1 MATVDTNFVNS
12 LGAGSGIDSKALA
25 KNLAEAEIKP
35 KQDLISKKITSSENK
50 VSGFGVVK
58 AGLTNIQD
66 SFKALEN
73 PSGVLVNKV
82 DNTQSSALT
91 VTAGTNS
98 SAGGHSIEVL
108 KIAQAQRT
116 FSAAGFAAAD
126 TQLNG
131 GAGFSLQL
139 SVNAGAAKS
148 IRIPAIASNPSGM
161 VAAINSSGLGLR
173 ASLVNSG
180 DGSANPFKII
190 ISGTTG
196 LANSFTLTSDNGAGT
211 GESQTIGFGSA
222 TAAGVIKVAGVSVNV
237 AAGDTSTIVA
247 QKVQVALA
255 ADSLITGVPGRSV
268 QDLGNGQVKIN
279 YVGSDGDVQDIAFL
293 DSGTTGVTKSIVS
306 NTPFTAGAAV
316 SGVSFVNDATQ
327 QADDAQVKI
336 NGLLITRSTN
346 QIKDA
351 ITGVSLDLKGQT
363 IGAANIQITN
373 DTSAIKD
380 KLTALVKSFNDS
392 LADIK
397 ILTGPPNTKD
407 KTDTFSGSLQRDPII
422 SRIQFSLRSVFL
434 ADSSSAGTS
443 VKALRDLGI
452 TMQRDGTL
460 EFDDKV
466 LTSALDGSVSQ
477 VVTMLTADRENKSY
491 KVPSAR
497 LGLAGDAIKKLTDM
511 LGTTGLLATQTT
523 SETKRTA
530 TYNEDLKK
538 LDARLT
544 SLQDRYIKQF
554 SVMDSMVGKTN
565 SMKTSLKSTFDGLMS
580 AYTSK

>member
-35 KQDLISKKITSSENK
+35 KQDLISKKITASENK
-50 VSGFGVVK
+50 VSGFEVVK
-58 AGLTNIQD
+58 AGLINVQNC
-66 SFKALEN
+66 FKALEN

-91 VTAGTNS
+91 VTAGPNS

-173 ASLVNSG
+173 ASLVNTG

-211 GESQTIGFGSA
+211 GESQTIGFGPA
-222 TAAGVIKVAGVSVNV
+222 TAAGAIKVAGVIINV

-247 QKVQVALA
+247 QKVQAALA

-306 NTPFTAGAAV
+306 NTPFTAGAAL

-336 NGLLITRSTN
+336 NGLLITRPTN

-380 KLTALVKSFNDS
+380 KLTALVKSFNDFI
-392 LADIK
+392 ADIK
-397 ILTGPPNTKD
+397 ILTGPINTKD
-407 KTDTFSGSLQRDPII
+407 KTDIFSGSLQRDPNI

-491 KVPSAR
+491 KVASPR

>member
-35 KQDLISKKITSSENK
+35 KQDLISKKITTSENK

-91 VTAGTNS
+91 VTAGPNS

-139 SVNAGAAKS
+139 SVNAGAAKT
-148 IRIPAIASNPSGM
+148 IRIPSIASNPSGM

-173 ASLVNSG
+173 ASLVNTG
-180 DGSANPFKII
+180 DGSASPFKII

-211 GESQTIGFGSA
+211 GERQTIGFGPA
-222 TAAGVIKVAGVSVNV
+222 TAAGVIKVAGVIINV
-237 AAGDTSTIVA
+237 AAGDTSIIVA
-247 QKVQVALA
+247 QKVHAALA

-268 QDLGNGQVKIN
+268 QDLGNGQVRVN

-336 NGLLITRSTN
+336 NGLLITRPTN

-380 KLTALVKSFNDS
+380 KLTALVKSFNDFI
-392 LADIK
+392 ADIK
-397 ILTGPPNTKD
+397 ILTGPTNTKD
-407 KTDTFSGSLQRDPII
+407 KTDIFSGSLQRDPNI

-434 ADSSSAGTS
+434 ADSTSAGTS

-466 LTSALDGSVSQ
+466 LTSALDGSVGQ

-530 TYNEDLKK
+530 TYNADLKK